1 MSGREVRDVTFDLH
15 KGEVLGF
22 SGLVG
27 SGRSEAMTCI
37 FGLRKKEKGQKVYI
51 SGKEAKINS
60 VRDAMGYGIGLVPE
74 DRKKE
79 GIYAIQGIRF
89 NTTIEVLREF

>member
-1 MSGREVRDVTFDLH
+1 MTKETDHDKLVSLMVGRSLGDLYEKHNHAKDEVVLKIEHLLSGREVRDVTFDLH

-37 FGLRKKEKGQKVYI
+37 FGLRKKEKGKIYI
-51 SGKEAKINS
+51 SGK
-60 VRDAMGYGIGLVPE
+60 
-74 DRKKE
+74 
-79 GIYAIQGIRF
+79 
-89 NTTIEVLREF
+89 